1 MAARYDFVLTYGEDQ
16 GKLVNR
22 RRVDR
27 VAELIIEP
35 KPAKST
41 DEALLGACVIETTH
55 NHLDEHQIW
64 DLYMTLTR
72 VENAFR
78 SLKSDLGLRLI
89 YHQLATRCVAN
100 LFISVLAYHLL
111 AAIELTLRAKGDT
124 RSWSTVSTVK
134 EQVSSHTR
142 STLMLTND
150 QGVATH
156 LRVSSVPE
164 PIHRQIYGLLGVKD
178 TLRRTRT
185 TATHL

>member
-1 MAARYDFVLTYGEDQ
+1 MAARYDFILTYGEDQ

-78 SLKSDLGLRLI
+78 SLKKERSRSSPD
-89 YHQLATRCVAN
+89 
-100 LFISVLAYHLL
+100 ISPV
-111 AAIELTLRAKGDT
+111 GDT
-124 RSWSTVSTVK
+124 VCGQSV
-134 EQVSSHTR
+134 
-142 STLMLTND
+142 
-150 QGVATH
+150 H
-156 LRVSSVPE
+156 LRPGLSS
-164 PIHRQIYGLLGVKD
+164 
-178 TLRRTRT
+178 TRRY
-185 TATHL
+185 